1 VMPKRIFLRRRR
13 RAAGD
18 YEIVQRHV
26 NDTKEILQT
35 VSQPMKPKH
44 VYLPE
49 KP

>member
-1 VMPKRIFLRRRR
+1 MPKRIFFRRRR

-26 NDTKEILQT
+26 DDTKAIPPT
-35 VSQPMKPKH
+35 VAQPMKPKH
-44 VYLPE
+44 AYLPE

>member
-1 VMPKRIFLRRRR
+1 MPKRIFLRRRR
-13 RAAGD
+13 RSAGD

-26 NDTKEILQT
+26 DDTKETSQT
-35 VSQPMKPKH
+35 VSQPKKPKH